1 MISKT
6 TVYISKIIVCP
17 FTGNGLRLPFSRYH
31 RSRLFGGVCGLMMAV
46 LHTFRD
52 KCSLFQSE
60 YVGCNFGAAVPGK

>member
-1 MISKT
+1 MICKT

-17 FTGNGLRLPFSRYH
+17 FTGKGLKLSFSRYH
-31 RSRLFGGVCGLMMAV
+31 RSRLFGGVCGLMAVV

-60 YVGCNFGAAVPGK
+60 YVGCNFGPAVPRK